1 MSFNELTA
9 EQRQA
14 ALDKAKETRAARAA
28 IRADL
33 KAGRLSPAEAVARAG
48 DPVVGRIKVSTFISQ
63 ASARRRRRKSWPTSA
78 SWRTA
83 ASPGSAHGNAKPSW
97 SSCDKLSVF
106 AISRG

>member
-1 MSFNELTA
+1 MSFNELTP

-48 DPVVGRIKVSTFISQ
+48 DPVVGRIKVSTFIRSLPGFGK
-63 ASARRRRRKSWPTSA
+63 AKAEKVMADLGIMENRRLAGLGARQREALLEQLR
-78 SWRTA
+78 
-83 ASPGSAHGNAKPSW
+83 
-97 SSCDKLSVF
+97 
-106 AISRG
+106 

>member
-33 KAGRLSPAEAVARAG
+33 KAGRLSPAEAIARID
-48 DPVVGRIKVSTFISQ
+48 DPVIGRIKVSTFIRSLPGFGK
-63 ASARRRRRKSWPTSA
+63 AKAEKVMADLGIMENRRLAGLGARQREALLEQLR
-78 SWRTA
+78 
-83 ASPGSAHGNAKPSW
+83 
-97 SSCDKLSVF
+97 
-106 AISRG
+106 

>member
-1 MSFNELTA
+1 MSFNELTP

-48 DPVVGRIKVSTFISQ
+48 NPVVGRIKVSTFIRSLPGFGK
-63 ASARRRRRKSWPTSA
+63 AKAEKVMADLGIMENRRLAGLGARQREALLEQLR
-78 SWRTA
+78 
-83 ASPGSAHGNAKPSW
+83 
-97 SSCDKLSVF
+97 
-106 AISRG
+106 

>member
-33 KAGRLSPAEAVARAG
+33 KAGRLSSAEAVARID
-48 DPVVGRIKVSTFISQ
+48 DPVVGRIKVSTFIRSLPGFGK
-63 ASARRRRRKSWPTSA
+63 AKAEKVMADLGIMENRRLAGLGARQREALLEQLR
-78 SWRTA
+78 
-83 ASPGSAHGNAKPSW
+83 
-97 SSCDKLSVF
+97 
-106 AISRG
+106 

>member
-48 DPVVGRIKVSTFISQ
+48 NPVVGRIKVSTFIRSLPGFGK
-63 ASARRRRRKSWPTSA
+63 AKAEKVMADLGIMENRRLAGLGARQREALLEQLR
-78 SWRTA
+78 
-83 ASPGSAHGNAKPSW
+83 
-97 SSCDKLSVF
+97 
-106 AISRG
+106 

>member
-33 KAGRLSPAEAVARAG
+33 KAGRLSPAEAVARI
-48 DPVVGRIKVSTFISQ
+48 DNPVVGRIKVSTFIRSLPGFGK
-63 ASARRRRRKSWPTSA
+63 AKAEKVMADLGIMENRRLAGLGARQREALLEQLR
-78 SWRTA
+78 
-83 ASPGSAHGNAKPSW
+83 
-97 SSCDKLSVF
+97 
-106 AISRG
+106 

>member
-33 KAGRLSPAEAVARAG
+33 KAGRLSPAEAVARID
-48 DPVVGRIKVSTFISQ
+48 DPVVGRIKVSTFIRSLPGFGK
-63 ASARRRRRKSWPTSA
+63 AKAEKVMADLGIMENRRLAGLGARQREALLEQLR
-78 SWRTA
+78 
-83 ASPGSAHGNAKPSW
+83 
-97 SSCDKLSVF
+97 
-106 AISRG
+106 

>member
-1 MSFNELTA
+1 MSFNELTP

-48 DPVVGRIKVSTFISQ
+48 DPVVGRIKVSTFIRSLPGFGK
-63 ASARRRRRKSWPTSA
+63 AKAEKVMVDLGIMENRRLAGLGARQREALLEQLR
-78 SWRTA
+78 
-83 ASPGSAHGNAKPSW
+83 
-97 SSCDKLSVF
+97 
-106 AISRG
+106 